1 MVKVKSKSEHVAP
14 LLMRLKWFLSSSG
27 KSQLPS
33 WVKEGLHHLPLST
46 APTSHLI
53 TSPIVRVAGA
63 NSLGAGWGL
72 PTLEPRATKYK
83 SPWRQWA
90 RLVLGRKNKGQVDQ
104 MALHV
109 HGIQKQKEA
118 LATAALTVARGFLLP
133 LLQWS
138 SYPFGN
144 EHLLEMLIYP
154 TDKRGISVVNRTP
167 TLVP

>member
-27 KSQLPS
+27 KSQRPS

-63 NSLGAGWGL
+63 SSLGAGWGL

-109 HGIQKQKEA
+109 HGIWKQKEA
-118 LATAALTVARGFLLP
+118 LLWLLP
-133 LLQWS
+133 EGLFCV
-138 SYPFGN
+138 SYNGL
-144 EHLLEMLIYP
+144 HTLLEMNIRLRCYYIKKIKGEFQWLI
-154 TDKRGISVVNRTP
+154 GP

>member
-1 MVKVKSKSEHVAP
+1 M
-14 LLMRLKWFLSSSG
+14 
-27 KSQLPS
+27 
-33 WVKEGLHHLPLST
+33 
-46 APTSHLI
+46 
-53 TSPIVRVAGA
+53 
-63 NSLGAGWGL
+63 
-72 PTLEPRATKYK
+72 
-83 SPWRQWA
+83 
-90 RLVLGRKNKGQVDQ
+90 DQ